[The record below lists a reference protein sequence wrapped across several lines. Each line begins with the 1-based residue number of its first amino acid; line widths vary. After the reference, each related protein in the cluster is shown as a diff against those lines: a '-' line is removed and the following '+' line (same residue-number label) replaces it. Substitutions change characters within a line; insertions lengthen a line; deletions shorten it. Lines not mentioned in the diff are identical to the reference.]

1 LQAILGF
8 IVRNIWQQPPERLLM
23 LSFLIL
29 KPVAE
34 MHPQLFL
41 KGNALLQPYAEKKIM
56 TADPY
61 KMQK

>member
-1 LQAILGF
+1 
-8 IVRNIWQQPPERLLM
+8 M